1 MSLQAIR
8 LKSFRGFRD
17 ASLPLKRLTVLLGP
31 NSSGKSSFGHAL
43 AAMTH
48 AHRVYRGTPQATLT
62 PLREAAKDWPVDLGD
77 LRDLRTTGC
86 KGAVKIELS
95 TTAGLIKLGFGL
107 DSVAGLVPSYFAIPQ
122 DREAQDQIST
132 RSGARKVRAELQK
145 NTIPGATTYF
155 KSSAESP
162 IVVEKADIELRRIN
176 EALWEEGGVQSVVV
190 LEGLLP
196 KGFAH
201 EGGTSRPVNRSA
213 INELEFLFDHLTYL
227 RATRRRPFR
236 MYSNTVGGQQK
247 IGYGGEWTAT
257 ILQDKKKVA
266 YAELPDIPTKGK
278 HSSKSKQNFSIKRQP
293 LPDAV
298 RTWLRHLGMA
308 ESAESVRIEK
318 SVQSP
323 LKVMV
328 ALPGQERHNLTEVG
342 FGVSQVLP
350 VLTAGLSQPEE
361 SLFIVD
367 LPEAHLHP
375 KPQAELADFFCSLA
389 LSGRYSLV
397 ETHSEMFFHR
407 LRLRAEMIPEL
418 RKEIAVFFVDGSTRD
433 KGCSPPRPIGLGLD
447 EEPEWPAGFFQE
459 GWDMEVQISSLR
471 RGRKMLPK

>member
-1 MSLQAIR
+1 
-8 LKSFRGFRD
+8 
-17 ASLPLKRLTVLLGP
+17 
-31 NSSGKSSFGHAL
+31 
-43 AAMTH
+43 MTH

-62 PLREAAKDWPVDLGD
+62 PVQERAKDWPVDLGE

-86 KGAVKIELS
+86 TGAVKIELS

-107 DSVAGLVPSYFAIPQ
+107 DSVDGLVPSYFAIPP
-122 DREAQDQIST
+122 DRDAQEH
-132 RSGARKVRAELQK
+132 ARPTSATSRVRIEREK
-145 NTIPGATTYF
+145 NAIPGATTYF
-155 KSSAESP
+155 SSSAESP
-162 IVVEKADIELRRIN
+162 TVVENADIELRRIN

-201 EGGTSRPVNRSA
+201 EGGTSRPVNRLA
-213 INELEFLFDHLTYL
+213 INELEFLFDNLTYL

-236 MYSNTVGGQQK
+236 MYSNEVGGQQK

-257 ILQDKKKVA
+257 ILQDKRNVA
-266 YAELPDIPTKGK
+266 YAELPGIPPKGK
-278 HSSKSKQNFSIKRQP
+278 HSSKSTGNFSIKREP

-298 RTWLRHLGMA
+298 RRWLSHLGMA
-308 ESAESVRIEK
+308 QSVESIRIERNAR
-318 SVQSP
+318 SP

-328 ALPGQERHNLTEVG
+328 TLPGQERHNLTEVG

-350 VLTAGLSQPEE
+350 VLTAGLSQPEG

-375 KPQAELADFFCSLA
+375 KPQADLADFFCSLA

-418 RKEIAVFFVDGSTRD
+418 RNEIAVFFVDGSTKD

-447 EEPEWPAGFFQE
+447 EEPDWPAGFFQE

-471 RGRKMLPK
+471 RARKTQQK